1 MRNTGIFDIFK
12 KKSEPK
18 SMVYAKMLD
27 GRTPVFSQFGTD
39 IYASDV
45 VQQAVSCIV
54 HEILKLRPAHV
65 RQTNGVDSSVI
76 EGNIQNVLDR
86 PNPLMTTAD
95 FLEKITWILFLNYNC
110 FILPTWEGNT
120 LTGLYPLNPVNVDF
134 LEDAAG
140 RLFINF
146 KFRNGYESGAVRA
159 DDVIHIR
166 KNYSVNDYMGGN
178 ASGQPDNAALLKT
191 LELNSTLL
199 QGVGKALKSSFA
211 VNGIVKYNTVMDD
224 GVTEKNIK
232 LMEERLMRS
241 DSGLLPLDMKAE
253 YIPLDRN
260 IEIVDPETLK
270 FVDEKILRY
279 FGVPLCI
286 LTGDYTKE
294 QYEAFYQK
302 TLEPLVIKLSQ
313 AFTKGIFTNR
323 AALGFGNKI
332 VFFAEELVFMTMS
345 QKLDFAH
352 IMGDRGAVYDNEL
365 RVMFGMKPLKELEG
379 VRKMSLNYIDAGIVN
394 QYQLSRLNQ
403 YQEDKPLEEED
414 EVNKDES

>member
-18 SMVYAKMLD
+18 FMVYAKMLD

-345 QKLDFAH
+345 QKLEFAQL
-352 IMGDRGAVYDNEL
+352 MGDRGAVYDNEL

>member
-1 MRNTGIFDIFK
+1 MNTGIFDIFK
-12 KKSEPK
+12 KKPEPK
-18 SMVYAKMLD
+18 SVTYAKMLD

-65 RQTNGVDSSVI
+65 RQTNGIDSSVI
-76 EGNIQNVLDR
+76 EGNVQNVLDR

-95 FLEKITWILFLNYNC
+95 FLEKITWILFLNYNA
-110 FILPTWEGNT
+110 FILPTWEGNM

-134 LEDAAG
+134 LEDATG

-146 KFRNGYESGAVRA
+146 RFRNGYESGAVRA

-232 LMEERLMRS
+232 LMEERLMQS

-345 QKLDFAH
+345 QKLEFAQL
-352 IMGDRGAVYDNEL
+352 MGDRGAVYDNEL
-365 RVMFGMKPLKELEG
+365 RVMFGMKPLKELDG

-394 QYQLSRLNQ
+394 EYQLSRLQ
-403 YQEDKPLEEED
+403 RYQEDKPIDEENEVNED
-414 EVNKDES
+414 ES

>member
-18 SMVYAKMLD
+18 FMVYAKMLD

-211 VNGIVKYNTVMDD
+211 VNGIVKYQTLVDD
-224 GVTEKNIK
+224 GTIEKNIK
-232 LMEERLMRS
+232 AMEERLMRS
-241 DSGLLPLDMKAE
+241 DSGLLPLDLKAE
-253 YIPLDRN
+253 YIPLDRD
-260 IEIVDPETLK
+260 IQIVDPETLK

-345 QKLDFAH
+345 QKLEFAQL
-352 IMGDRGAVYDNEL
+352 MGDRGAVYDNEL
-365 RVMFGMKPLKELEG
+365 RVMFGMKPLKELDG

-394 QYQLSRLNQ
+394 EYQLSRLQ
-403 YQEDKPLEEED
+403 RYQEDKPIDEENEVNED
-414 EVNKDES
+414 ES

>member
-18 SMVYAKMLD
+18 FMVYAKMLD

-65 RQTNGVDSSVI
+65 RQANGIDSSVI
-76 EGNIQNVLDR
+76 EGNVQNVLDR

-120 LTGLYPLNPVNVDF
+120 LTGLYPLNPTNVDF

-345 QKLDFAH
+345 QKLEFAQL
-352 IMGDRGAVYDNEL
+352 MGDRGAVYDNEL

>member
-18 SMVYAKMLD
+18 FMVYAKMLD

-345 QKLDFAH
+345 QKLEFAQL
-352 IMGDRGAVYDNEL
+352 MGDRGAVYDNEL
-365 RVMFGMKPLKELEG
+365 RVMFGMKPLKELDG

-394 QYQLSRLNQ
+394 EYQLSRLQ
-403 YQEDKPLEEED
+403 QKSIADDGEEKD
-414 EVNKDES
+414 DES